1 MNKNKRKNSNS
12 KTIIDKY
19 TQDIYPPYNL
29 YVMLDGKEE
38 DIANNFIWDDDV
50 EIEPTSPDNY
60 QGVTYALVYS
70 KTDKSKNLAVLVCLN
85 TDSFDNDVD
94 AINVISHEAFHVVF
108 RIFKHCNINL
118 SEDTN
123 EPYAFMVGWASK
135 NIYNTYKKAK
145 K

>member
-38 DIANNFIWDDDV
+38 DIANSFIWDDDV
-50 EIEPTSPDNY
+50 EIEPASPDTY

-70 KTDKSKNLAVLVCLN
+70 KTDKSKSLAVLVCLN

-108 RIFKHCNINL
+108 RIFKHCHINL
-118 SEDTN
+118 GEDSN
-123 EPYAFMVGWASK
+123 EPYAFMVGWASR